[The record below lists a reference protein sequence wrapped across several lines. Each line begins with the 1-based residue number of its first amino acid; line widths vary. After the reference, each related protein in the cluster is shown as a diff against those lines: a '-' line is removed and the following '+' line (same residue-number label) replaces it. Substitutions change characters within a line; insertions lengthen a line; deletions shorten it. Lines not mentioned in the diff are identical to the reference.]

1 MDRVCNKLPE
11 FTEGE
16 LVVANPHVEAIA
28 NDYVVV
34 KNDEDE
40 EEATFKQL
48 RIYGDTTVL
57 HPLNPKYSDMV
68 MHKGEKYHIVG
79 KVVKKVTVY

>member
-1 MDRVCNKLPE
+1 MLGLREMMRQDK
-11 FTEGE
+11 
-16 LVVANPHVEAIA
+16 
-28 NDYVVV
+28 
-34 KNDEDE
+34 

-48 RIYGDTTVL
+48 KIYGDTTVL